1 MHILYHINEVVEP
14 AEVADLYADAG
25 LNRPVSDLP
34 RIARMIENAN
44 LIVSARDGAKL
55 IGISRSVTDFS
66 YCCYLSD
73 LAVAKAYQKR
83 GIGQELIL
91 RTQQYLGEEVMVLLL
106 AAPQAR
112 EYYPHIGFTK
122 NDDAWF
128 LPRKR

>member
-14 AEVADLYADAG
+14 AEVAELYADAG
-25 LNRPVSDLP
+25 LNRPVTDLP

-73 LAVAKAYQKR
+73 LAVAAAYQKR

>member
-14 AEVADLYADAG
+14 AEVADLYSDAG

-91 RTQQYLGEEVMVLLL
+91 RTRQYLGEEVMLLLL

-122 NDDAWF
+122 NEDAWF
-128 LPRKR
+128 LPRTR

>member
-14 AEVADLYADAG
+14 AEVAELYADSE

-73 LAVAKAYQKR
+73 LAVAKAYQR
-83 GIGQELIL
+83 HGIGQELIA
-91 RTQQYLGEEVMVLLL
+91 RTQQYLGDEVMILLL

-112 EYYPHIGFTK
+112 EYYPRIGFTK

>member
-1 MHILYHINEVVEP
+1 MHIQYHINESIEP

-25 LNRPVSDLP
+25 LNRPVTDLP
-34 RIARMIENAN
+34 RIARMLDNAN
-44 LIVSARDGAKL
+44 LIVTARDGAKL

-73 LAVAKAYQKR
+73 LAVARSHQKQ

-91 RTQQYLGEEVMVLLL
+91 RTQQYLGEEVMILLL

>member
-14 AEVADLYADAG
+14 AEVGELYADAG

-91 RTQQYLGEEVMVLLL
+91 RTQQYLGDEVMVLLL

-122 NDDAWF
+122 NEDAWF

>member
-14 AEVADLYADAG
+14 AEVAELYADAG

-91 RTQQYLGEEVMVLLL
+91 RTQQYLGDEVMVLLL

-122 NDDAWF
+122 NEDAWF